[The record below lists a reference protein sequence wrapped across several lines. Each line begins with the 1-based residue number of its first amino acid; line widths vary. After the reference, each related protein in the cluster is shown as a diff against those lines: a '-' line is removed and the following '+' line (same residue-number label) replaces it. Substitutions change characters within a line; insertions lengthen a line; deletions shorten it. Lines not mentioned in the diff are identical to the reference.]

1 MPNQIQYGNGQF
13 AIHVGLDETA
23 GTTDALLPEAK
34 GTQPATVLKIS
45 IHGFN
50 ADNRFPHDVRNQ
62 RRNPVV
68 LSN

>member
-1 MPNQIQYGNGQF
+1 
-13 AIHVGLDETA
+13 LDETA

-34 GTQPATVLKIS
+34 RTQPATLLKLS

-50 ADNRFPHDVRNQ
+50 ADNRFRKGERNQ